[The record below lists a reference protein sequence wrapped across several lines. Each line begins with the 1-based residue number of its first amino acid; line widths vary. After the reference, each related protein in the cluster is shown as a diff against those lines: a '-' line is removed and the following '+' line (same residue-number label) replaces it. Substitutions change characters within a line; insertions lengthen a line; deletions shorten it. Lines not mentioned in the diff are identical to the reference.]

1 MVCPHHNANPD
12 WQCRHT
18 FGDSISIQILQ
29 IERSR
34 DGIARGRSGF
44 NLLEGN
50 SDTQEGQLITM
61 HLMRMALLIPWDV
74 NCSNLLMTMVLH
86 LKDNFDITVIVVPLM
101 MEMVGQVFAENCF

>member
-1 MVCPHHNANPD
+1 MVIIKIIVGNPFLHLLRFHHLDKISYYDNKNHFVSISTPHHNPNPD

-50 SDTQEGQLITM
+50 SEEGQLNTM
-61 HLMRMALLIPWDV
+61 LF
-74 NCSNLLMTMVLH
+74 MTMVLLIH
-86 LKDNFDITVIVVPLM
+86 
-101 MEMVGQVFAENCF
+101 

>member
-1 MVCPHHNANPD
+1 MVIAVVNPFPHLLHFHHLDKISYYDNKNHFVSVSTPHHNPNPD

-61 HLMRMALLIPWDV
+61 
-74 NCSNLLMTMVLH
+74 LLMTMVLLIH
-86 LKDNFDITVIVVPLM
+86 
-101 MEMVGQVFAENCF
+101 